1 MSSSSFKDEIVSLA
15 KTARL
20 ARECLDENA
29 RVQAL
34 SAARELVQTLSS
46 PPETAIQDVS
56 LLGAFRAIRDK
67 SQGITTQEIAA
78 KCGASPSVLSQVLKV
93 LVATGYVREAGV
105 QLYTPSALTMV
116 MADPVME
123 ATTRA
128 TFDIGHACVTYAPE
142 FFRRNDNQ
150 APTSIEDTPFQLS
163 KNTKLSYFSWLGENP
178 SLAKDFQQFMSI
190 KQQRTPS
197 WVDWFD
203 VDRVLLAGLNPTD
216 ETVLFVDVAGGE
228 GRYTQAFN
236 RKCPPSRTP
245 GRRILQDLPHVFSY
259 LANPPDAT
267 ELMAHDFFTPQPIK
281 GARVYYLHWVLHDW
295 ADERAREILR
305 HIVEAMEPGY
315 SRLVINENI
324 IPDQGCD
331 YASACLSL
339 LMMVQVGALERTEQ
353 QWRELLNSVGLTELA
368 FYQPPGEGEG
378 VIVATK

>member
-1 MSSSSFKDEIVSLA
+1 MSSSSLKHDIVSIV

-20 ARECLDENA
+20 TRESLDENS

-46 PPETAIQDVS
+46 PAETAIQDVS
-56 LLGAFRAIRDK
+56 M
-67 SQGITTQEIAA
+67 
-78 KCGASPSVLSQVLKV
+78 VLKV
-93 LVATGYVREAGV
+93 LVATGYVLEAGV

-123 ATTRA
+123 AATRA
-128 TFDIGHACVTYAPE
+128 AFDIGHACVTYSPE
-142 FFRRNDNQ
+142 FFRRNNNQ

-163 KNTKLSYFSWLGENP
+163 KNTKLGYFSWLSENP

-190 KQQRTPS
+190 KQQKTPS

-203 VDRVLLAGLNPTD
+203 IDRVLLAGLNTTE
-216 ETVLFVDVAGGE
+216 ETVLFVDVGGGE
-228 GRYTQAFN
+228 GLYTQAFN
-236 RKCPPSRTP
+236 SKCPPSRTP
-245 GRRILQDLPHVFSY
+245 GRRILQDLPHVFSN
-259 LANPPDAT
+259 LANTPEAT

-295 ADERAREILR
+295 ADERARDILR

-324 IPDQGCD
+324 IPNQGCD
-331 YASACLSL
+331 YTSACLSL
-339 LMMVQVGALERTEQ
+339 LMMVQVGALERTEL
-353 QWRELLNSVGLTELA
+353 QWRELLNSVGLTDLA